1 MSVLAISITTVA
13 LAEIGDKT
21 QLLSLLLASRYRKPI
36 PIIAAIFLATLAN
49 HALAA
54 WLGVVVADYLSPDI
68 LKWVLVVSF
77 LAMAGWI
84 LIPDKLDGEESIST
98 RGPFVASFIAF
109 FMAEIGDKTQIA
121 TSILGAQYADA
132 LSWVIVGTTL
142 GMLLANVPVVLIGK
156 LSADKMPLG
165 LIRKVTAGLFLLM
178 ALAYGVFLSR
188 NARIST
194 VQRDLSPILM
204 WIIMLGYEQGSRVR
218 VHHYAD
224 SLHGDDTKKPELLIQ
239 FWLSVNVTRYGVN
252 RFMDADGGGR
262 DCDDGVSGRILD
274 SRCPYYSA
282 AR

>member
-77 LAMAGWI
+77 LVMAGWV
-84 LIPDKLDGEESIST
+84 LIPDKLDDDEQISS

-109 FMAEIGDKTQIA
+109 FIAEVGDKTQIA
-121 TSILGAQYADA
+121 TSILGAQYPDA
-132 LSWVIVGTTL
+132 LTWVILGTTI

-156 LSADKMPLG
+156 LSADKMPLD
-165 LIRKVTAGLFLLM
+165 LIRKITALLFI
-178 ALAYGVFLSR
+178 ALATAAAVF
-188 NARIST
+188 
-194 VQRDLSPILM
+194 Q
-204 WIIMLGYEQGSRVR
+204 
-218 VHHYAD
+218 
-224 SLHGDDTKKPELLIQ
+224 
-239 FWLSVNVTRYGVN
+239 
-252 RFMDADGGGR
+252 
-262 DCDDGVSGRILD
+262 
-274 SRCPYYSA
+274 
-282 AR
+282 